1 MAGKITKVEERVDSA
16 CVMIFDRTK
25 DSCSSFFDF
34 KTADSHIQAI
44 SFGPYD
50 NGHVVIGLNSGVF
63 TILDSTTL
71 SKLFQ
76 VDSLFNQSPQS
87 IARVVFDP
95 TNLII
100 VTGSDGEVAVV
111 SMLEHRVGYT
121 YLDLG

>member
-1 MAGKITKVEERVDSA
+1 
-16 CVMIFDRTK
+16 MIFDRTK

-34 KTADSHIQAI
+34 KAPDSCIQAI

-50 NGHVVIGLNSGVF
+50 NGHVVVGLDCGMF

-76 VDSLFNQSPQS
+76 VDSLFTSHQS
-87 IARVVFDP
+87 IARIVFDP
-95 TNLII
+95 TNLIV
-100 VTGSDGEVAVV
+100 VTGLDGEVAVV

-121 YLDLG
+121 YLDLGQNKFCTVHVNDDNAAS